1 MIINKNL
8 LNHVVQFCNYED
20 IISLKKSNRL
30 IKKKLTKSNDEY
42 NNICFYHYINS
53 FKNEEEKNPDLD
65 LEKIIVEKKN
75 GRRKKR
81 RGRRKKEGTK

>member
-1 MIINKNL
+1 
-8 LNHVVQFCNYED
+8 
-20 IISLKKSNRL
+20 L

-65 LEKIIVEKKN
+65 LEKITVEKKMIQ
-75 GRRKKR
+75 K
-81 RGRRKKEGTK
+81 